1 MALIPKYN
9 LAFAKKA
16 KEPAIELVINLP
28 KTEKQLEEAFAM
40 ANVQELMLNVES
52 GFGEIPESIK
62 HAPILQTLRIENLKK
77 YKGNAQMPD
86 VLLELPQIN
95 YLSIS
100 ECPNLVFG
108 TKSWEKMIGLTSL
121 NISESGTEFPLGMAK
136 IPNLKSLSMRC
147 GYEIPLELGNLT
159 SLELL
164 HLSMFSLKA
173 PESIT
178 HLKQLKDLSIFCS
191 EFPAWIGKCSKN
203 LKKIFVYTRD
213 SVKEIPEDVF
223 DYPELE
229 QLEICSSGL
238 EYLSPKVAQL
248 KCLKRLRLSRN
259 QLSSLPEELVTLENL
274 ERLDIEFNKF
284 STIPGFLIKIP
295 NLKELNLKG
304 ATTHDSEIE
313 RFEKFYKWNKYC
325 PQKTPVDSGFEY
337 TFTTNTKEEKEFF
350 AAIWDKKPL
359 TADALDINKLCKALN
374 SGIVPLNAHAL
385 YYLTEICDKAYRPLK
400 AGDVLFIEAKTAFK
414 KTELKEKLNAL
425 NIGLAAEYDEN
436 VTHVLI
442 DENGKTDY
450 QALLMTE
457 LQLSTYLNEN
467 KPDYLVEY
475 AKQDTGT
482 LDNITSMLYS
492 LNSSN
497 VDVAF
502 SLMKGGGVPEGA
514 VTALFTVYKLSDDKE
529 QCAKAHKFL
538 QKIASPNLA
547 SALKKRVDFKK
558 IRHSGEYNSRLSVF
572 ANTELDLARFGLE
585 FTRAFNEVYALESI
599 LKHNNPEYSKAFLM
613 LISANGTLNLNLEYY
628 KIKDIPECIYEF
640 DHIKKL
646 RLVVSN
652 KASRE
657 ELKSIEKLRN
667 LEELELDDSLK
678 DIIMFAPAFMN
689 SLEKLPN
696 LKKIRVNGMS
706 KETKAFLEKHLPN
719 CQLQS

>member
-16 KEPAIELVINLP
+16 NEAAIELVINLP

-40 ANVQELMLNVES
+40 PNVQELMLNVES

-121 NISESGTEFPLGMAK
+121 NISESGTEFPLGMTK

-178 HLKQLKDLSIFCS
+178 RLKQLKDLSIFCS
-191 EFPAWIGKCSKN
+191 EFPAWIGKCSKK

-213 SVKEIPEDVF
+213 SIREIPEDVF

-248 KCLKRLRLSRN
+248 KCLKKLRLSRN
-259 QLSSLPEELVTLENL
+259 QLSSLPEELVALENL

-304 ATTHDSEIE
+304 ATTHDSEID
-313 RFEKFYKWNKYC
+313 RFEKFYNWINNC
-325 PQKTPVDSGFEY
+325 PQKILGESGY
-337 TFTTNTKEEKEFF
+337 TITTNTKEEKDFF
-350 AAIWDKKPL
+350 AAVWDKKPL
-359 TADALDINKLCKALN
+359 TAEALDINKLGKALN
-374 SGIVPLNAHAL
+374 SGIIPFNAHAL
-385 YYLTEICDKAYRPLK
+385 YYLTEISEKAYHPLK

-414 KTELKEKLNAL
+414 KTELKEKLSAL
-425 NIGLAAEYDEN
+425 NISLAAEYDEN

-457 LQLSTYLNEN
+457 LQLSAYLNEN

-475 AKQDTGT
+475 AKQDTST

-514 VTALFTVYKLSDDKE
+514 VTALFTVYKLSDDKD
-529 QCAKAHKFL
+529 QSAKALKFL
-538 QKIASPNLA
+538 QKVASSNLA

-558 IRHSGEYNSRLSVF
+558 VRHSGEYKSSLSVF
-572 ANTELDLARFGLE
+572 ENTELDLARFGLE
-585 FTRAFNEVYALESI
+585 YTRAFNEVYALESI
-599 LKHNNPEYSKAFLM
+599 LKLNNPEYSKAFLL
-613 LISANGTLNLNLEYY
+613 LISANGILNLNLEYY